1 MFSMIRTIAKLCT
14 VFAAVAA
21 VQPTTLSYAA
31 DSVAYAS
38 STGSG
43 SSCTTTQPCTIVQA
57 VATALSAAGTNIAR
71 VICLSPPAA
80 TPENTGNVFSLAPN
94 QTIEIDCPQGY
105 MTTLQF
111 LNSNVTGVIRGVT
124 FTNSIIAPNPIL
136 FWGSG
141 TLILEDC
148 VFTDTTGMA
157 LDIEPN
163 GPLNLVFR
171 NSRISKGATVAI
183 VLKPAAGGSINATFD
198 HVTVTNNAG
207 GGIRLDT
214 TNGPVTAD
222 VTDSVITNNTGN
234 GLSAQ
239 GGAGGAAM
247 LSIHNSVIAK
257 NGAAGINATGTNGA
271 VLVDTTLLDTN
282 GTATSIASGG
292 RIVSYGNNRVVGPA
306 GTGFTGTASLQ

>member
-1 MFSMIRTIAKLCT
+1 MRLSGIASLVAVSFVYLHTQPVMAASLFFIGNGAGT
-14 VFAAVAA
+14 VCSQTA
-21 VQPTTLSYAA
+21 PCELSTAISQATATPVELSCA
-31 DSVAYAS
+31 DSSDVF
-38 STGSG
+38 SG
-43 SSCTTTQPCTIVQA
+43 ATINKSL
-57 VATALSAAGTNIAR
+57 TIDCAGTAGSINGIEVNSGAVVTLR
-71 VICLSPPAA
+71 NLTIGG
-80 TPENTGNVFSLAPN
+80 NTEDG
-94 QTIEIDCPQGY
+94 I
-105 MTTLQF
+105 F
-111 LNSNVTGVIRGVT
+111 LIN
-124 FTNSIIAPNPIL
+124 
-136 FWGSG
+136 G
-141 TLILEDC
+141 TLILDN
-148 VFTDTTGMA
+148 VHFVGVGSIGINAAPTSPST
-157 LDIEPN
+157 L
-163 GPLNLVFR
+163 
-171 NSRISKGATVAI
+171 I
-183 VLKPAAGGSINATFD
+183 VKNCIINRGGVPAVLLKPGVGGSLSASFD
-198 HVTVTNNAG
+198 HVTIAGNGG

-306 GTGFTGTASLQ
+306 GTGFTGTTSLQ

>member
-1 MFSMIRTIAKLCT
+1 MISMIGAIARLAFVVIATTVCLPIAASRAQTYNFAYVSDTGTGTACT
-14 VFAAVAA
+14 VAQPCGSLGSAFAA
-21 VQPTTLSYAA
+21 L
-31 DSVAYAS
+31 D
-38 STGSG
+38 GNNG
-43 SSCTTTQPCTIVQA
+43 RIV
-57 VATALSAAGTNIAR
+57 
-71 VICLSPPAA
+71 CLSPVNFTSQGAA
-80 TPENTGNVFSLAPN
+80 SSPNTSN
-94 QTIEIDCPQGY
+94 QTVEIDCPAG
-105 MTTLQF
+105 MF
-111 LNSNVTGVIRGVT
+111 SEGMFWSSNVSNVTVKIRNVT
-124 FTNSIIAPNPIL
+124 FTNLGNASAIG
-136 FWGSG
+136 FFGSG
-141 TLILEDC
+141 TLILENC
-148 VFTDTTGMA
+148 IVESSITTA

-163 GPLNLVFR
+163 SQFNLVMT
-171 NSRISKGATVAI
+171 NSRISNNSTVAV

-198 HVTVTNNAG
+198 HVTVTKNGG

-239 GGAGGAAM
+239 GGVGSVAM
-247 LSIHNSVIAK
+247 LSIHDSVIAK